1 MDSNR
6 TKQTVLVVDD
16 TPENID
22 ILSGVLR
29 DSYKVKAALNGEK
42 ALKIARTAP
51 YPSMILLDI
60 MMPGI
65 DGYEVCRRLKSDPL
79 TSKIPVIFITAKNQ
93 DGDEKIGLELGA
105 VDYITKP
112 FSPSIVK
119 ARVHTHLA
127 LYDQS
132 LALEHQVNQ
141 RTKELLD
148 TRLQIVR
155 ILGRAAEFKDN
166 ETGLHVVRMSHYARL
181 IAEKLGNSAAWGDLI
196 FSAAPLHD
204 VGKIGIPDHILL
216 KPGKLTEEEWH
227 IMRKHPEF
235 GAEIIGRNDSE
246 ILMTAKEIALTHHER
261 WDGTGY
267 PNQLKGEEIPIS
279 GRIIMI
285 ADVFDALTTQRPY
298 KEAWSVEDAVK
309 QINDSAGSH
318 FDPNLVSIFNEV
330 LPSILTIKEN
340 YDESTALN
348 NPLETL

>member
-1 MDSNR
+1 
-6 TKQTVLVVDD
+6 
-16 TPENID
+16 
-22 ILSGVLR
+22 
-29 DSYKVKAALNGEK
+29 
-42 ALKIARTAP
+42 
-51 YPSMILLDI
+51 
-60 MMPGI
+60 
-65 DGYEVCRRLKSDPL
+65 
-79 TSKIPVIFITAKNQ
+79 
-93 DGDEKIGLELGA
+93 
-105 VDYITKP
+105 
-112 FSPSIVK
+112 
-119 ARVHTHLA
+119 
-127 LYDQS
+127 
-132 LALEHQVNQ
+132 
-141 RTKELLD
+141 LLD

-285 ADVFDALTTQRPY
+285 ADVFDALTTRRPY

-340 YDESTALN
+340 YDESTALI
-348 NPLETL
+348 NPLETP